1 LRAWIDAEAGPD
13 FPSTIGLKVQ
23 TMREKA
29 RICLNLALVVAAAGL
44 TAAWGQQSSEGELT
58 ARDMFRKAAG
68 RLVPAGAN
76 PAAPAPPAPAPP
88 SRASSAPPSRAPA
101 PSPQRPPAPAPRFE
115 NQPQEPIPISTR
127 EPLGLRYSILKQV
140 SGGSTTEVDGAT
152 VFRSGDR
159 IRLTVAT
166 TETAYVY
173 VVMRGSSGKWR
184 VLFPSPEFGKGSNL
198 IPGGVIYPIP
208 AGHWF
213 AFDEQVGEENL
224 FVMVSRTPEKDLDGL
239 IYQLK
244 EGAEPPG
251 RNEAPVLMAANI
263 PPVDDA
269 VISRMRQE
277 VFARDLVF
285 EKVDDSAPVAPAAS
299 GQPVRPEKAVYIVN
313 KTGANNSRVV
323 ADIKLQHQ

>member
-1 LRAWIDAEAGPD
+1 
-13 FPSTIGLKVQ
+13 
-23 TMREKA
+23 MREKA
-29 RICLNLALVVAAAGL
+29 RSCLWLAFVVALAAL
-44 TAAWGQQSSEGELT
+44 TGWGQQSAQQTSEGELT

-76 PAAPAPPAPAPP
+76 PSAPAPP
-88 SRASSAPPSRAPA
+88 SPAPPSREPAPA
-101 PSPQRPPAPAPRFE
+101 PSPQRAPAPTPRFE
-115 NQPQEPIPISTR
+115 NQPQEPILISTR
-127 EPLGLRYSILKQV
+127 EPLGLRYSLLKQV
-140 SGGSTTEVDGAT
+140 SGGGTVEVDSAT

-173 VVMRGSSGKWR
+173 VVTRGSSGKWQ
-184 VLFPSPEFGKGSNL
+184 VLFPSPEIGKGSNL

-244 EGAEPPG
+244 ESGTEPAAPG
-251 RNEAPVLMAANI
+251 GNEGPLLMAANI

-269 VISRMRQE
+269 VISKLRQE
-277 VFARDLVF
+277 VYARDLVF
-285 EKVDDSAPVAPAAS
+285 EKVDDSPPAES
-299 GQPVRPEKAVYIVN
+299 SQPVRAEKAVYIVN